1 MERNLH
7 ISELS
12 VGDWVMVKGKT
23 VKVQALG
30 KLSNYV
36 ELEGDLALY
45 HIKVVQPIP
54 ITPEILEKNR
64 FVERKGDYMATQK
77 DTLIHIEIHGVKY
90 ELEASVD
97 DHIILACDVHCVH
110 ELQHA
115 LRLVRIDNEIEL

>member
-23 VKVQALG
+23 VKVESLG
-30 KLSNYV
+30 KVRDYV
-36 ELEGDLALY
+36 EIEGDLALS

-54 ITPEILEKNR
+54 ITPEILEKNG
-64 FVERKGDYMATQK
+64 FAEVWGDFLSTHKGAF
-77 DTLIHIEIHGVKY
+77 LHIEMY
-90 ELEASVD
+90 EDRYQLEVPD
-97 DHIILACDVHCVH
+97 NGRIFLACGVHYVH

-115 LRLVRIDNEIEL
+115 LRLAGIDKEIEL